1 MPPDSSAN
9 APQTIIRIINEL
21 QCSEEECVAEV
32 ITMLIAGHETV
43 GFFLSTIL
51 VLLAKNPK
59 IAEKLRLELSSM
71 EEKT

>member
-1 MPPDSSAN
+1 
-9 APQTIIRIINEL
+9 
-21 QCSEEECVAEV
+21 
-32 ITMLIAGHETV
+32 MLIAGHETV